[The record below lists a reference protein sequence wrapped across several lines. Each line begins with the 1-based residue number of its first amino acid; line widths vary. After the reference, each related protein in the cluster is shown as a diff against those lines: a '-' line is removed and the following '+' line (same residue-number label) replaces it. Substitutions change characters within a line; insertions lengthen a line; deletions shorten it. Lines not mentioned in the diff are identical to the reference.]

1 MKRQNSYDKI
11 VATGE
16 AKTPSDLRWPT
27 FCMVKPHKKNFNV
40 DDPNNIWM
48 AELPPEDRV
57 VEYDRAWAQWNELYQ
72 WIAANSGSVDLIPHK
87 GQLQDLI
94 YVANMGIY
102 IEPADV
108 IVISNFTSPP
118 RRGEEKVGK
127 AYFESDGYT
136 VLSLPP
142 EMHFEGE
149 ADLKFVRDNI
159 FVGGYGIRSDI
170 EAFEWMEK
178 QFDLNIIK
186 CHITD
191 ERNYHLDCQFSPIT
205 MDKALVCTESFEPE
219 DLKEIEKVV
228 EIINIPKDEAYCMA
242 CNIVRVGANI
252 LVSSSLTAMHASDD
266 KYLTEVT
273 KVERLNHICS
283 QNGLGLVCFN
293 LSEFDKSGAAL
304 SCMVMHLSF
313 VDYQNEQGEVM

>member
-1 MKRQNSYDKI
+1 
-11 VATGE
+11 
-16 AKTPSDLRWPT
+16 
-27 FCMVKPHKKNFNV
+27 
-40 DDPNNIWM
+40 
-48 AELPPEDRV
+48 
-57 VEYDRAWAQWNELYQ
+57 
-72 WIAANSGSVDLIPHK
+72 
-87 GQLQDLI
+87 
-94 YVANMGIY
+94 
-102 IEPADV
+102 
-108 IVISNFTSPP
+108 
-118 RRGEEKVGK
+118 
-127 AYFESDGYT
+127 
-136 VLSLPP
+136 
-142 EMHFEGE
+142 MHFEGE